1 MNKNDIINLL
11 SPCGIYCAECPNHC
25 EVKSCAGCR
34 SDSRH
39 EKCDIYECCS
49 AVGGKNFC
57 FECDSFPCERLRE
70 FTCFHP
76 GKNFAHF
83 RHSAVTNLGR
93 KRSDRKH
100 GQRKS
105 AKKPCQRNTKYT
117 ARPPMEILTCPAAR
131 AKMTDTAII

>member
-83 RHSAVTNLGR
+83 RHIAVTNLGR
-93 KRSDRKH
+93 MKEI
-100 GQRKS
+100 GPE
-105 AKKPCQRNTKYT
+105 AWAEEIGKKAMSKEYKIYSKTADGNLDMSRCPC
-117 ARPPMEILTCPAAR
+117 E
-131 AKMTDTAII
+131 DD